1 MSNRG
6 QGAGMVWLGLAG
18 IALVVM
24 LGIVT
29 YISMSKDQ
37 KAAQAPQ
44 DQTAKQQDVTE
55 KKPPVI
61 PGTVQISIASS
72 NTKEDWLHQMTDK
85 FNSLSKS
92 DAVYQLNGQPIRVAI
107 IQETID
113 EKKKDYRSGAMVNDI
128 LNKKIEPTI
137 ASPGEESW
145 MDKLNKEWQ
154 IQNGSAISKADAPIL
169 VRTPLVIAMW
179 QSRATAMKAWPDA
192 GAEAK
197 WSAFRALANN
207 PKGWEKYGHPEWG
220 KFKIGYGY
228 FGESN
233 SGTLATVAMC
243 TVGSGKKRLEFSE
256 ISPDSPAAKFLGDI
270 EKSKV
275 HSGKSDLWLL
285 EKMIK
290 GGQEYLDAVV
300 TYESNVIMMNH
311 KFEKDLRELLVCVYP
326 QDGAVMVGHPFAI
339 LDRAPWVT
347 LDQAQAAK
355 IYQDFLLAKEQQEQV
370 LAAGL
375 RPADASVKLA
385 YPFDASLGVNPN
397 AKIVEL
403 ALPDQMVIDRVGEVW
418 HKVKKHTVVALI
430 FDKSGSMSGSSLNNA
445 KKGATEFVNKM
456 DPEDIIAWMPFDS
469 KSYGV
474 LIEGTKQ
481 LIGEKLISEHIVGL
495 GSGGNTALYDTILEA
510 HKNLTDMRKKHGDS
524 FRYGIVVLTDGGDN
538 SSKNSL
544 TDVEVQLQPME
555 SDPTGIQI
563 FTIGIGEAKEMV
575 LRTIAAKGN
584 GKFYKGTPEELQKIY
599 AEIATYY

>member
-1 MSNRG
+1 MSSRG
-6 QGAGMVWLGLAG
+6 QNSGAIWLGLAG
-18 IALVVM
+18 AALVVM
-24 LGIVT
+24 LGIMT
-29 YISMSKDQ
+29 YFWMKPDQ

-44 DQTAKQQDVTE
+44 DQTTKQDVAE

-61 PGTVQISIASS
+61 PGTVQITIASS

-92 DAVYQLNGQPIRVAI
+92 DTNYQLNGQPIRVAI

-113 EKKKDYRSGAMVNDI
+113 GKKKDYRSGAMVNDI

-154 IQNGSAISKADAPIL
+154 IQTGSAISKADAPIL

-179 QSRATAMKAWPDA
+179 QSRANVMKAWPDA
-192 GAEAK
+192 GADAK
-197 WSAFRALANN
+197 WSGLRALANN

-220 KFKIGYGY
+220 KLKIGYGY

-233 SGTLATVAMC
+233 SGTLATISMC

-256 ISPDSPAAKFLGDI
+256 MTLDSPAAKFLGDI

-285 EKMIK
+285 EKMIN

-300 TYESNVIMMNH
+300 TYESNVIMMNR
-311 KFEKDLRELLVCVYP
+311 KYEKDLREPLVCVYP
-326 QDGAVMVGHPFAI
+326 QDGTVMVGHPFAI

-347 LDQAQAAK
+347 AEQAQAAK
-355 IYQDFLLAKEQQEQV
+355 VYQDFLLAKEQQEQV

-375 RPADASVKLA
+375 RPADASVKLL
-385 YPFDASLGVNPN
+385 YPFDISLGVNPN
-397 AKIVEL
+397 AKIIEL
-403 ALPDQMVIDRVGEVW
+403 ALPDQMVINRVGEIW
-418 HKVKKHTVVALI
+418 HKVKKHTIVILP
-430 FDKSGSMSGSSLNNA
+430 FDKSASMAGSRLVLA
-445 KKGATEFVNKM
+445 KKGAIEFVNWM
-456 DPEDIIAWMPFDS
+456 DPEDILMWMPFDT

-474 LIEGTKQ
+474 LVEGTKQ
-481 LIGEKLISEHIVGL
+481 QVSEKLINEHIAGL
-495 GSGGNTALYDTILEA
+495 GAGGNTALYDTILEA
-510 HKNLTDMRKKHGDS
+510 HKKLSDLRKKYGDTYR
-524 FRYGIVVLTDGGDN
+524 FGMVILTDGEDT
-538 SSKNSL
+538 SSEHSL
-544 TDVEVQLQPME
+544 TDVENQLQPTE
-555 SDPTGIQI
+555 SDPNGIQI
-563 FTIGIGEAKEMV
+563 YTIGIGEAKEKV
-575 LRTIAAKGN
+575 LKTIAVKGN
-584 GKFYKGTPEELQKIY
+584 GKFYKGNPEELQKIY